1 MTSVDALSP
10 NPLPPLST
18 EVFAALKTSIAA
30 HGLLVPV
37 VVSAGPALAGV
48 VADGHHRL
56 RACQELGLVCPR
68 ELRPFAS
75 EAELRV
81 FQLQANITRRHLSV
95 AQRIRLGLELEPWE
109 RQLAGQRRAQA
120 KGERRGAKTVPVGL
134 PEEKGATRE
143 RVARAVGLGASTY
156 ERGANVLR
164 HGSPQLV
171 VDFEQG
177 RETVNSAY
185 QRLRSQQR
193 RDEINQLAEQ
203 LRAQPPQLPQGRFAV
218 IVCDPP
224 WPYQRSTLPYPTLS
238 LEEIAALPIER
249 LATQDCLLWLW
260 TTNAFLPQALPLLAG
275 WGFEYKTTLTWAKD
289 RIGTGSLL
297 RGQTE
302 HCLLSSRGKPLV
314 TLTSESTLLHGPVR
328 EHSRKP
334 AEFYA
339 LVEALCPGSKLDLF
353 ARQHHPGWTGWGA
366 ETSKF
371 KEPGRA
377 A

>member
-1 MTSVDALSP
+1 M
-10 NPLPPLST
+10 PPLAA
-18 EVFAALKTSIAA
+18 EVFSALKASVAA
-30 HGLLVPV
+30 HGVLVPA
-37 VVSAGPALAGV
+37 VVSAGPALTGV

-56 RACQELGLVCPR
+56 RACQELGLVCPK

-81 FQLQANITRRHLSV
+81 FQLQANITRRQLTV

-109 RQLAGQRRAQA
+109 RLLAAQRRAQA
-120 KGERRGAKTVPVGL
+120 KGERRGAKAVPVGL
-134 PEEKGATRE
+134 PEERGATRD
-143 RVARAVGLGASTY
+143 RVARAVGLGSSTY
-156 ERGANVLR
+156 ERGAKVLR
-164 HGSPQLV
+164 HGSPKLV
-171 VDFEQG
+171 ADFEQG
-177 RETVNSAY
+177 RESVNSAY
-185 QRLRSQQR
+185 QRLRRQQR
-193 RDEINQLAEQ
+193 RSEINQLAEQ
-203 LRAQPPQLPQGRFAV
+203 LRAEQPRLPPERFAV

-224 WPYQRSTLPYPTLS
+224 WPYQSAKLPYPTLS
-238 LEEIAALPIER
+238 LGEIAALPIER
-249 LATQDCLLWLW
+249 LAAEDCLLWLW

-275 WGFEYKTTLTWAKD
+275 WGFTYETMLTWGKD
-289 RIGTGSLL
+289 RIGTGALL

-302 HCLLSSRGKPLV
+302 HCLLATRGKPLV

-353 ARQHHPGWTGWGA
+353 AREQRPGWSCWGA

-371 KEPGRA
+371 RESGQA